1 MREDFY
7 EEYFRIED
15 RHWWFVGR
23 RRIFLALLDRYL
35 GRDTSPD
42 RRLLD
47 IGCGTGTMLRHL
59 ARYGRVDGIDADP
72 AAVRF
77 CEERGISTVQ
87 QAETPPIP
95 HPDGLFD
102 LVTAFDVL
110 EHVDSDSDLLAEIRR
125 VLVPGGV
132 FVASVPAF
140 RFLWG
145 NQDEISHHRR
155 RYTAAMLRGR
165 FAAAGLELE
174 RISYFNMLL
183 FPPIAAIRL
192 YRRVFMAQEEAP
204 HSDFEMTSEGRVN
217 DALARLLGAEA
228 RMLVNHD
235 LPFGVSILGIA
246 RAPAAHDSSSM
257 ATAGVGTMSRD
268 VRLTRAGS

>member
-23 RRIFLALLDRYL
+23 RQILLALLDRYL
-35 GRDTSPD
+35 GRATGSE
-42 RRLLD
+42 RRVLD
-47 IGCGTGTMLRHL
+47 IGCGTGTMLQHL
-59 ARYGRVDGIDADP
+59 ARYGRVEGIDADP

-77 CEERGISTVQ
+77 CEERGLSTVQ
-87 QAETPPIP
+87 RAETPPIP
-95 HPDGLFD
+95 YPDGLFD

-132 FVASVPAF
+132 FVATVPAF
-140 RFLWG
+140 SFLWG
-145 NQDEISHHRR
+145 NQDQISHHRR
-155 RYTAAMLRGR
+155 RYRAAMVRDR

-174 RISYFNMLL
+174 RISYFNTLL

-192 YRRVFMAQEEAP
+192 YRRMLRAQEESP
-204 HSDFEMTSEGRVN
+204 PSDFEMTQEGRVN
-217 DALARLLGAEA
+217 DALARVLGAEA

-235 LPFGVSILGIA
+235 LPFGVSLVGIA
-246 RAPAAHDSSSM
+246 RAPAARDSSSK
-257 ATAGVGTMSRD
+257 ATAARRGASSG
-268 VRLTRAGS
+268 